1 LAPVLDA
8 RVDNL
13 SKSGNSLQ
21 AIEIKFVTGLLCF
34 IEVFLPK
41 REKLNL
47 RTVNRI
53 EETKVAFVDFDIMR
67 NIRRKVVDFF

>member
-1 LAPVLDA
+1 MVPIIDA

-21 AIEIKFVTGLLCF
+21 AIEVKFITSLLCF

-41 REKLNL
+41 REKLYL
-47 RTVNRI
+47 RSVNRI
-53 EETKVAFVDFDIMR
+53 EETNVAFVDFDI
-67 NIRRKVVDFF
+67 V